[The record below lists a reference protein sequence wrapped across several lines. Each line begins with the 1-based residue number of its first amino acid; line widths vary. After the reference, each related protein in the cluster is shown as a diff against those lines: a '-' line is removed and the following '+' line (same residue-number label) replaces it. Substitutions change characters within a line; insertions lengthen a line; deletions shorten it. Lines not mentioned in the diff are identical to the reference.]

1 MSRPYAEFA
10 QKPPR
15 HSVATLPGNRIM
27 LAFYD
32 EITQLD
38 ANIPDD
44 AKEVP
49 AAERWRAACYVTTI
63 PDRPGILARIE
74 ANLDAW
80 HDAVVSEATRTEAW
94 RARCERDDLLAKCD
108 YTMGTDYPATDA
120 ERDAWR
126 TYRQALRDIPEQEG
140 FPWDIAWPEPPKREK
155 GEDTILGAIDELI
168 GGGDE

>member
-38 ANIPDD
+38 ADIPDEAKD
-44 AKEVP
+44 AP
-49 AAERWRAACYVTTI
+49 GAERWRAICYVTTM

-74 ANLDAW
+74 ANPDAW
-80 HDAVVSEATRTEAW
+80 HDAVVSEAASAEAW
-94 RARCERDDLLAKCD
+94 RARCKRDELLAKCD
-108 YTMGTDYPATDA
+108 YAMGTDYPATDA
-120 ERDAWR
+120 EREAWR
-126 TYRQALRDIPEQEG
+126 AYRQALRDIPEQEG
-140 FPWDIAWPEPPKREK
+140 FPWDIDWPEAPKREK
-155 GEDTILGAIDELI
+155 GDDTILGAIDELI
-168 GGGDE
+168 GGDSE